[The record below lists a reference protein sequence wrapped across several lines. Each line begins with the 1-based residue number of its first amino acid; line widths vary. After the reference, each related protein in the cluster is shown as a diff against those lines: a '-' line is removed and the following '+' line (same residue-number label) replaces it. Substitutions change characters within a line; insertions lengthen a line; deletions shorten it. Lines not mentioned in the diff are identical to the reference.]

1 MDEPSVAFS
10 VEGKTFRSPIGV
22 FSIFGICAL
31 AGAIL
36 CLLQLVTRPLTPSN
50 AVPLL
55 FGGVGGLIGL
65 AAGLGF
71 TAMHLNAWWAG
82 RDPDATARR
91 ITPLVVTAGGI
102 FIDPYPYA
110 GPGPLGARR
119 RRFVPWR
126 DVAAIGPVKETG
138 LFPVTVAEKD
148 GVQKTVY
155 EIPEEARSEAGAT
168 PYATLLAAR
177 QRYLAGLSSAARAA
191 TGTFLVPVVRAAPP
205 IWRVL
210 GGGVLLAGAAVFAL
224 LLTATAAATKS
235 ANLDLKA
242 FLTLLGWSGIIAF
255 FAFAIVAAAFG
266 AWRARGQHIT
276 WPVATIEADGFTA
289 TALPNAAGDLFG
301 DLEGRSRRVAWP
313 EVRSIEPPLPGENDF
328 TVDIGERHPLRLPAA
343 AKAEDGRT
351 LYPALAGAW
360 QAWRMPAEPGSQPEP
375 T

>member
-22 FSIFGICAL
+22 FSILGVCAL

-36 CLLQLVTRPLTPSN
+36 CLLQLMTRPLTLSN

-71 TAMHLNAWWAG
+71 TAMHLNAWRAG

-155 EIPEEARSEAGAT
+155 EIPEQARGEAGAT

-177 QRYLAGLSSAARAA
+177 ERYLAGLSSAARAA

-210 GGGVLLAGAAVFAL
+210 GGGVLLAGAAVVAL

-242 FLTLLGWSGIIAF
+242 FLTLLGWSAIFAF
-255 FAFAIVAAAFG
+255 VAFAIVAAAIG
-266 AWRARGQHIT
+266 AWRARGQQAA

-289 TALPNAAGDLFG
+289 TALPHGAGDLFG
-301 DLEGRSRRVAWP
+301 ELEGRSRRVAWP
-313 EVRSIEPPLPGENDF
+313 EVRRIEPPLPGENEF
-328 TVDIGERHPLRLPAA
+328 IVDIGEGQPLRLPASA
-343 AKAEDGRT
+343 RAEDGRT
-351 LYPALAGAW
+351 LHPALAE
-360 QAWRMPAEPGSQPEP
+360 AWRSSRSEN
-375 T
+375 